1 MRTRRPGR
9 LSAAA
14 TRRLLDGGDGP
25 PPLAQILAAATAP
38 STVTEL
44 RGESAARAAFRSSP
58 HSTPF
63 PHDVPRRFP
72 VHAASTFMIAK
83 AVAAVALAASTAGGI
98 ALATTSTP
106 ADPHALTTREAAA
119 GDGAPPSA
127 VVLATRGPVAGPARP
142 DEAADAPVG
151 TPADRHDSAD
161 ATARTTPAAR
171 AAHPTGLCRASEN
184 IATDGHAGKAAESP
198 AFTDVDCADADA
210 GARPVPPSDRP
221 STAPGDPGHRTGK
234 PDTTDR
240 ARDDTDTGN
249 KSEKAGKSAEGQG
262 NAARTGN
269 GDHGEPAGNR
279 RNG

>member
-14 TRRLLDGGDGP
+14 TRRLLDGDDGP
-25 PPLAQILAAATAP
+25 PQLAQILAAATAP

-58 HSTPF
+58 RSTPL

-119 GDGAPPSA
+119 TDGTRPSA
-127 VVLATRGPVAGPARP
+127 VVLTSPGPVAVPARP
-142 DEAADAPVG
+142 DEAADPPVA
-151 TPADRHDSAD
+151 TPADRRDSAD

-171 AAHPTGLCRASEN
+171 AAHPTGLCRASSN
-184 IATDGHAGKAAESP
+184 IATDDHAGKAAQSP

-210 GARPVPPSDRP
+210 RPVPPSGRP
-221 STAPGDPGHRTGK
+221 STAPDNPGHRTGK

-240 ARDDTDTGN
+240 VKDDTDTGN